1 MKNNVRQMIKN
12 VIEENAVNFKQSASS
27 TLYTKVANRLQEQYK
42 KVAHNFLSPKNETN
56 NRAN

>member
-1 MKNNVRQMIKN
+1 MKNNVREIIKN
-12 VIEENAVNFKQSASS
+12 VIEENVVSFKESTSK

-42 KVAHNFLSPKNETN
+42 NVAQSFLRNNNETN